1 MSDPKESAQKARCF
15 STLSTQIDR
24 CVRTEAHRWLE
35 IGPDRSAG
43 LYVLGPVPGPGP
55 RPVPKSV
62 PVVN

>member
-15 STLSTQIDR
+15 STLSTQIDH
-24 CVRTEAHRWLE
+24 CVRTEAHRLE

-43 LYVLGPVPGPGP
+43 LYVLGPVPRGP